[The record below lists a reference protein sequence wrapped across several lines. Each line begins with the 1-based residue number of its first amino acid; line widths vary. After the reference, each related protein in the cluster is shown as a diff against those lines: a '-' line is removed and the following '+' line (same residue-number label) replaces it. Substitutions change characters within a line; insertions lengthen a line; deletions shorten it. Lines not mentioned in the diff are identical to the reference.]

1 MIVSKNNNNISVKTI
16 YLKITST
23 KIDVVSFFI
32 NVCCIMTLSWEAK
45 STEGAGGLLLL
56 LCISILDTYRTAN
69 MSLCL
74 DDHKI
79 WIFLQFI
86 DTVLHWFL
94 HWRIW
99 HMQTSR
105 LLVISLINKRR
116 IWNVLWKDI
125 VNKCKYLFSVLL
137 ISSLFFL
144 LYIVKKMGKS

>member
-1 MIVSKNNNNISVKTI
+1 MLI
-16 YLKITST
+16 KINV
-23 KIDVVSFFI
+23 ISFFI
-32 NVCCIMTLSWEAK
+32 NMCCIIILSWRVK
-45 STEGAGGLLLL
+45 LTEDADNLLLL
-56 LCISILDTYRTAN
+56 LYIFILDTYHIIN
-69 MSLCL
+69 MFLCL

-99 HMQTSR
+99 HIQILR

-116 IWNVLWKDI
+116 IWNVLWKNI
-125 VNKCKYLFSVLL
+125 INKCKYLFSVLL

-144 LYIVKKMGKS
+144 LYIVKKMRKS